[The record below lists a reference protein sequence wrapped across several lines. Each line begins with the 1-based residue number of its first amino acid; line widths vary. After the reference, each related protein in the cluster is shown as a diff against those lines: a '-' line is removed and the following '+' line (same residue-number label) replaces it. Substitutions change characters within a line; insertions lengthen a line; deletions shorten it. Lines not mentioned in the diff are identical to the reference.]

1 MKKKTRSGG
10 VFAIVYCALF
20 ALVGCDSVSIVG
32 AQQDASADIGQD
44 TATSSDLGT
53 PIDRPL
59 ECAAGQVACNGAC
72 VHAATAARPY
82 AAQTCRLNLRR
93 LRALT
98 RASAPPA

>member
-32 AQQDASADIGQD
+32 ALQDASADIGQD

-72 VHAATAARPY
+72 VNAATDNAN
-82 AAQTCRLNLRR
+82 CG
-93 LRALT
+93 
-98 RASAPPA
+98 ASGTVCGTGLVWVA